1 MPIQA
6 TYREAKIQ
14 FAKLWNEVITNQ
26 EVVII
31 SKRGTEDVALIAAS
45 ELSELLET
53 RHLLRPSTSRKR
65 LHQTSERAESQK
77 GKRRTPVK
85 KATKDTEAGYRE
97 MANDEFREAEASAW
111 AEITIGDLADES
123 R

>member
-1 MPIQA
+1 MPIQT
-6 TYREAKIQ
+6 TYSTAKMQ
-14 FAKLWNEVITNQ
+14 FAKLWNEVINNQ

-31 SKRGTEDVALIAAS
+31 SKRGTEDVAMISAS

-53 RHLLRPSTSRKR
+53 RHLLRPATSRKR
-65 LHQTSERAESQK
+65 LPQTSERAESQK

-85 KATKDTEAGYRE
+85 KETKDTEAGYRE

-111 AEITIGDLADES
+111 AGNNQRQKA
-123 R
+123 